1 VAETKAQ
8 AATRLQTHL
17 EAVSRRRAGAL
28 AVPGARTAVMALR
41 RWQSDR
47 LARTYPD
54 LLAHPRYNA
63 PARFFFEELYGP
75 KDFSQRD
82 ADVLRILP
90 KMRALLPAAAL
101 STIADAIELDSLS
114 ETLDAALLAELGAVP
129 LNEATYARAYRACNN
144 RELRARQIEFVTT
157 TGADLDALTRIPLLE
172 STIRLMGAPARLAG
186 LASLHDFLATGFS
199 TFKKMGGADEFL
211 GTIVGRETV
220 LMNRLFEG
228 VSDPFAGLAAPAP
241 GAAR

>member
-1 VAETKAQ
+1 MQETKAQ
-8 AATRLQTHL
+8 AAARLQLHL
-17 EAVSRRRAGAL
+17 EAVSRLRTGAL
-28 AVPGARTAVMALR
+28 AASGKRATVMALR
-41 RWQSDR
+41 RWQSQR

-101 STIADAIELDSLS
+101 STIADAVELDSLS
-114 ETLDAALLAELGAVP
+114 ETLDAALLRELGPVASTGFT
-129 LNEATYARAYRACNN
+129 ETAYARAYRACNN
-144 RELRARQIEFVTT
+144 REQRARQIHFVAE

-172 STIRLMGAPARLAG
+172 GTIRLMAGPARLAG
-186 LASLHDFLATGFS
+186 LSDLHAFLATGFA
-199 TFKKMGGADEFL
+199 TFKKMGGAEEFL

-220 LMNRLFEG
+220 LMDRLFAG
-228 VSDPFAGLAAPAP
+228 VPDPFAGLTST
-241 GAAR
+241 